1 MTASINIPLRVK
13 HFNAQIKHKEGKLRF
28 NRALGKDKDN
38 PLFYTSTLLEE
49 AKAQKAF
56 LEIEEKDARLYG
68 TSPYGEQYLLADA
81 QSFLHLLYYL
91 AYEHDQKILDAKLAE
106 KLRIRQEKEQAKA
119 ARKKPSKLSLINF
132 ALEQE
137 QEESQQAHVPGKAV
151 GFELQEEDGLAKI
164 KGTNFVISR
173 FL

>member
-1 MTASINIPLRVK
+1 MTASINVPLRVK

-49 AKAQKAF
+49 AMAQKAF
-56 LEIEEKDARLYG
+56 LEIEDKDARLYG
-68 TSPYGEQYLLADA
+68 TSSFGEKFLLADA

-91 AYEHDQKILDAKLAE
+91 AYEHDQKILEAKLAE

-119 ARKKPSKLSLINF
+119 AKRKSSQLSLINF

-137 QEESQQAHVPGKAV
+137 PQETSSTHVPGKAV
-151 GFELQEEDGLAKI
+151 GFELQEEDGVTKI
-164 KGTNFVISR
+164 KGTNFVISK